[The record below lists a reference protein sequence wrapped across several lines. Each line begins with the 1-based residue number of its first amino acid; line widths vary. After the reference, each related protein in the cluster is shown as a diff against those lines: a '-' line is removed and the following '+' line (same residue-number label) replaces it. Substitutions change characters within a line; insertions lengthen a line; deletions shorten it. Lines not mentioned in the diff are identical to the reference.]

1 VPSGTALVAFLG
13 SFRALG
19 GPASSAGWRAGA
31 LRAGVALPIAGADR
45 ARRASAGDVWPHER
59 MPGPPA
65 VRARC
70 LVGLDVLRSLGAL
83 PNADALRVL
92 VLGGPW
98 CSAGFGARRASVLG
112 GSRCSCGS
120 RLPGRLSRGSRS
132 GAPRIPPSG
141 STVRLATGLLCHRC
155 LSGRRVCLITG
166 LVWPQGLSAG
176 SRGVPSHRL
185 RVAEGTSVGGGSP
198 VSATGAPLNA
208 CRGGQRRAHPLSSMR
223 TGWSGRGRPVWLRV
237 AVWLAVRRRAGRAP
251 SGWPCAVGL
260 AVRRRAGRVRRL
272 RRRRAPGSTR

>member
-1 VPSGTALVAFLG
+1 VPSGTALVASLG

-31 LRAGVALPIAGADR
+31 LRAGVPLPIAGADR
-45 ARRASAGDVWPHER
+45 A
-59 MPGPPA
+59 
-65 VRARC
+65 
-70 LVGLDVLRSLGAL
+70 
-83 PNADALRVL
+83 
-92 VLGGPW
+92 LGGPPRAIPGPTDACPGRRRCALDASLDWMFSGVSVLSRMLVLFGSW
-98 CSAGFGARRASVLG
+98 CSAGLGARRASVLLRV
-112 GSRCSCGS
+112 SV
-120 RLPGRLSRGSRS
+120 PGRLSRGSRS

-141 STVRLATGLLCHRC
+141 STVRLATGLVCHWC

-166 LVWPQGLSAG
+166 PVWPQGCLPPGASCHRARAWR

-185 RVAEGTSVGGGSP
+185 RAAEGTAVGGGSP

-223 TGWSGRGRPVWLRV
+223 TGWSGGGRPVRLRV
-237 AVWLAVRRRAGRAP
+237 AL
-251 SGWPCAVGL
+251 GL
-260 AVRRRAGRVRRL
+260 AVRRLAGRARRL